1 MYKKNKEIKEDRAL
15 YSPASRYLEY
25 IKWKYQNEHS

>member
-1 MYKKNKEIKEDRAL
+1 MHKKNKEIKEERAL
-15 YSPASRYLEY
+15 YSPKSRYLEY